1 MNFDELWMNQEQ
13 FHRPKTQSSTAILCC
28 FGNLLAFHCPYQP
41 YQPYRP
47 HLIEIFC
54 IGVYGPAEKV
64 FNVIPKI
71 ASGKQTVL
79 LKVAHRNS

>member
-13 FHRPKTQSSTAILCC
+13 FHRPMTQSSTAILCC